1 MRRIKIGID
10 VGGTFTHAVAVNTAD
25 HTLIGQACVPTTHKA
40 KEGVAA
46 GVVESMKK
54 LIHDA
59 GIEAE
64 EVLMIAHSTTQATN
78 ALLEGDVAC
87 VGIVLLGR
95 GLEGKIGYRQIA
107 NDKIRLAPGIYLK
120 TVVSYCDTDKDLEN
134 DHIIHQLKD
143 LEKQGAEV
151 MVASEVYG
159 IDDTQHEE
167 KIVSIAR
174 KAGYRASSASAISK
188 LYGLR
193 VRTRTAVIN
202 AAMMPKML
210 ETADMTEKAVRDS
223 GIDAP
228 LMIMRSDGG
237 IMDINEMRK
246 RPILTMLS
254 GPAAGVAAALMY
266 ARVSDGIFLEV
277 GGTSTDISI
286 IKNGKPQVKSA
297 QIGGNRLYLRA
308 LDVRT
313 LGIAGGSIPRISDH
327 HVGDVGPR
335 SAHIADLQYTAF
347 SREKDFRNIELEF
360 VKPKENDPDDYL
372 AVNNQKTSEKYT
384 LTPTAASH
392 FLGFA
397 GEADKESVNSDAVRS
412 CFYSVAK
419 ILGMKAETLAER
431 ILFIS
436 SNKLKPVIKQL
447 VREYKLDEELIELVG
462 GGGGA
467 PAIVPYAAKA
477 MDLPFKISENTGV
490 ISAIGAALGIIRDMV
505 EKTVLDPGTD
515 DILAVRK
522 EAVDSVLSMGA
533 DPETIEATVE
543 VDAKNKR
550 VIATATGS
558 GEMRTKEQNV
568 KPLSEGGILEAA
580 ARSMKTS
587 PGECTLEAAT
597 GQLYL
602 VSHREN
608 VRRFFGLVKKQR
620 QPLRILDRQGIVKLQ
635 FRDARKKV
643 AEPSA
648 VKKQLSYLIEELT
661 TYGDAGALL
670 PDIFIMAGA
679 KIIDLSGL
687 IEEKQMLALADIE
700 LQHLPRKEKI
710 AVIGAKK

>member
-1 MRRIKIGID
+1 MRKIKIGID

-25 HTLIGQACVPTTHKA
+25 HTLMGQVCVPTTHRA
-40 KEGVAA
+40 EAGVAA
-46 GVVESMKK
+46 GVVGSMKK
-54 LIHDA
+54 LITENA
-59 GIEAE
+59 VKSE

-78 ALLEGDVAC
+78 ALLEGDVAP
-87 VGIVLLGR
+87 VGILLLGT
-95 GLEGKIGYRQIA
+95 GMEGRIGYRQIA
-107 NDKIRLAPGIYLK
+107 GDKIKMAPEKHLR
-120 TVVSYCDTDKDLEN
+120 TVVRYCDTEKDLNEK
-134 DHIIHQLKD
+134 HIIRLLKE
-143 LEKQGAEV
+143 LQAEGAEV
-151 MVASEVYG
+151 MVVSEVYG
-159 IDDTQHEE
+159 IDDTSHEE
-167 KIVSIAR
+167 LAVDTAL
-174 KAGYRASSASAISK
+174 KAGFKASSASAISK

-210 ETADMTEKAVRDS
+210 ETADMTEKAVRES
-223 GIDAP
+223 GIRAP

-286 IKNGKPQVKSA
+286 IRNGKPQVKSA

-313 LGIAGGSIPRISDH
+313 LGIAGGSMPRVTDH
-327 HVGDVGPR
+327 HVVDVGPR
-335 SAHIADLQYTAF
+335 SAHIADLAYASF
-347 SREKDFRNIELEF
+347 ARNEDFRDIELRYIR
-360 VKPKENDPDDYL
+360 PKAEDPDDYL
-372 AVNNQKTSEKYT
+372 AVKSAASGKQYT

-397 GEADKESVNSDAVRS
+397 GSTDSDKVDQKALGDCFVAVAERLGTKAEALAE
-412 CFYSVAK
+412 K
-419 ILGMKAETLAER
+419 ILR
-431 ILFIS
+431 IS
-436 SNKLKPVIKQL
+436 SNKLRPVIKQL
-447 VREYKLDEELIELVG
+447 IREYKLDEDLIELVG

-467 PAIVPYAAKA
+467 PAIVPYAAKTL
-477 MDLPFKISENTGV
+477 DLPFKISENTGV
-490 ISAIGAALGIIRDMV
+490 ISAIGAALGIIRDTV

-533 DPETIEATVE
+533 DPATVEAMVE

-558 GEMRTKEQNV
+558 GEMRTRDIKAQALPED
-568 KPLSEGGILEAA
+568 EILKAA
-580 ARSMKTS
+580 ARSMRTS
-587 PGECTLEAAT
+587 PDKCTLIHDT

-602 VSHREN
+602 VEHKES
-608 VRRFFGLVKKQR
+608 VRRFFGLIKKQR
-620 QPLRILDRQGIVKLQ
+620 RHIRVLDRQGVVKLQ
-635 FRDARKKV
+635 LQDAQAKIPEA
-643 AEPSA
+643 AE
-648 VKKQLSYLIEELT
+648 VKSHVSEIIEALT
-661 TYGDAGALL
+661 VYGDAGALL
-670 PDIFIMAGA
+670 PELFILAGG
-679 KIIDLSGL
+679 KIIDMSGL
-687 IEEKQMLALADIE
+687 IEEKQILALADIE
-700 LQHLPRKEKI
+700 LQHFPPREKI